1 MEMNIIQLVQSCE
14 SLLYASG
21 YTPER
26 ISLYGFFWK
35 KELIPFMSDRGC
47 QIYSSEVGEKY
58 LEVHCKGL
66 SQSIVVSKTLGL
78 GILNFYL
85 EFGKLPRYIASLPTY
100 PLAGE
105 IGNVAQLFLD
115 EAFVQKRLR
124 DLTVSRMRRDLN
136 LFITLLSVR
145 GKTTPAEITETDIAE
160 FLGKTVTSRNNR
172 FYTLHHFLSFL
183 YREKMVAAD
192 YTHLTEY
199 RKPTAERLVSTYTAE
214 EVTTVES
221 SISRHSTVGKRDY
234 AIVLLASRLGLRS
247 SDIGLLKLS
256 QINWEDN
263 YIDIVQYKTGQ
274 PLRLPLLT
282 VVGEALVNYL
292 RVRPIVSI
300 DNVFTTVTSPYRE
313 LNNMSIN
320 GIVGRCFNK
329 AGINTKKKH
338 KGPHSLRHSLAT
350 SMLNNGVSLPV
361 ISATLGHKDTT
372 TTMMYFRVDL
382 KQLSECTLNIPM
394 VDDDFFEQ
402 KGGVF
407 YV

>member
-1 MEMNIIQLVQSCE
+1 MNIIQLVQSCE

-26 ISLYGFFWK
+26 INLHDSFWK
-35 KELIPFMSDRGC
+35 KELIPFMSDQGC
-47 QIYSSEVGEKY
+47 QFYSPEVGEKY
-58 LEVHCKGL
+58 LEMQCKGL
-66 SQSIVVSKTLGL
+66 SRSIVVSKTLGL
-78 GILNFYL
+78 SILNFYL

-100 PLAGE
+100 PLMGE
-105 IGNVAQLFLD
+105 IGNVAQRFLD
-115 EAFVQKRLR
+115 EAFAQKHLR

-136 LFITLLSVR
+136 LFLTLLSVR
-145 GKTTPAEITETDIAE
+145 GKTTLVEITETDIVE
-160 FLGKTVTSRNNR
+160 FLSKTVTSRNNR

-183 YREKMVAAD
+183 YREKMIAVD
-192 YTHLTEY
+192 YSHLTEY

-214 EVTTVES
+214 EVATVES
-221 SISRHSTVGKRDY
+221 SISRHSAVGKRDY

-263 YIDIVQYKTGQ
+263 CIDIVQYKTGQ

-282 VVGEALVNYL
+282 VIGEALVDYL

-338 KGPHSLRHSLAT
+338 KGPHALRHSLAT
-350 SMLNNGVSLPV
+350 SMLNNGASLPV

-372 TTMMYFRVDL
+372 TTMMYLRVDL
-382 KQLSECTLNIPM
+382 KQLSECTLNVPM
-394 VDDDFFEQ
+394 VDEDFFEQ